1 MRKIVMVGGGGSI
14 AQAAAKALLKAGVM
28 VATVEPPTNEYK
40 LNCVSDGAFREL
52 KGYVEEPNIGFGPV
66 KKGKGGKIKRW

>member
-28 VATVEPPTNEYK
+28 VTTVEQPTNEYQ

-52 KGYVEEPNIGFGPV
+52 KGYIDEQGVGYGPV
-66 KKGKGGKIKRW
+66 KKGKGGKIRRW